1 MSHADHASAEDL
13 DRHQSE
19 VAPGEEFA
27 EEDIGKGI
35 RGYLIG
41 LALATLLT
49 VCSFAI
55 VHAKFVWAPAVPVAV
70 IVFAIAQ
77 MGVHLVFFL
86 HITTGPDN
94 INNVMALAFGVLFVV
109 LLIGGS
115 VWIMGNM
122 NSNMMPAMP
131 QSAMPHSATPQPPM
145 TQPMRH

>member
-1 MSHADHASAEDL
+1 MSHADHVSAGDL
-13 DRHQSE
+13 DRHQTD

-27 EEDIGKGI
+27 QEDIGRGI

-41 LALATLLT
+41 LALASLLT

-55 VHAKFVWAPAVPVAV
+55 VHAKFVWAPAMPVAV

-94 INNVMALAFGVLFVV
+94 TNNVIALAFGVLIVLLVV
-109 LLIGGS
+109 LGS
-115 VWIMGNM
+115 LWIMTHLNHQLMSPGD
-122 NSNMMPAMP
+122 MMRM
-131 QSAMPHSATPQPPM
+131 
-145 TQPMRH
+145 MR

>member
-1 MSHADHASAEDL
+1 MSHTDYAGADGL
-13 DRHQSE
+13 DRHHTD
-19 VAPGEEFA
+19 VAPGDEFP
-27 EEDIGKGI
+27 EEDIGRGI

-115 VWIMGNM
+115 VWIMSNM
-122 NSNMMPAMP
+122 NSNMMPAMLSSSSS
-131 QSAMPHSATPQPPM
+131 QSSRPALPM
-145 TQPMRH
+145 TQPMQH